1 MLMLPRAFQIWSLGL
16 TIHEVAMNRFPFP
29 PEGEPPLGP
38 IELLT
43 YIVAMDTP
51 ALSDNP
57 EQGVKWT
64 KAIQDFLRQ
73 CLEKDPTK
81 RPGPAQLLQHPWIKK
96 SENWHPNLEQWVA
109 SVWEW

>member
-1 MLMLPRAFQIWSLGL
+1 M

-51 ALSDNP
+51 AMQDDLS
-57 EQGVKWT
+57 QGIKWT
-64 KAIQDFLRQ
+64 KAIQDFVRLWYVLSTIRTRFMTVADMN
-73 CLEKDPTK
+73 LH
-81 RPGPAQLLQHPWIKK
+81 AQSRKG
-96 SENWHPNLEQWVA
+96 STEEAVA
-109 SVWEW
+109 

>member
-1 MLMLPRAFQIWSLGL
+1 
-16 TIHEVAMNRFPFP
+16 MNRFPFP

-51 ALSDNP
+51 ELKDDP

-64 KAIQDFLRQ
+64 RAIQDFIRL
-73 CLEKDPTK
+73 
-81 RPGPAQLLQHPWIKK
+81 W
-96 SENWHPNLEQWVA
+96 
-109 SVWEW
+109 